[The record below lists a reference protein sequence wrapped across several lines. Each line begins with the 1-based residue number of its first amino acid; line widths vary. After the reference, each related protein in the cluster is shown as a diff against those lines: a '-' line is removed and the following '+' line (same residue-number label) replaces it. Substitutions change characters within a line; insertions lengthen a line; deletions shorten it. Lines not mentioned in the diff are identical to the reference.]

1 VPQREW
7 VQRLR
12 DSDPDPA
19 TNPTRKLLDFFAEK
33 YDNEKMGRKGLVFAT
48 EKTEKASETLRG
60 GFDVIGSGLV
70 RKMVQQWLKVW

>member
-1 VPQREW
+1 M
-7 VQRLR
+7 QRLR
-12 DSDPDPA
+12 DSDPDPK

-48 EKTEKASETLRG
+48 EKTEEASGTLRG